1 MKKNSWYLKSNKA
14 FQQILQDY
22 GKQVAAA
29 AKKALADEAE
39 IIANDAKS
47 RCPVK
52 TGNLKESIH
61 TVPNKSGTRVSIV
74 VDATDNDGVPYG
86 KVVEYSPKIQKPFV
100 YPALDAHKDEIAG
113 KVADAIKK
121 ALHDKK

>member
-1 MKKNSWYLKSNKA
+1 MKKNGWYLKSDKA

-22 GKQVAAA
+22 GKQVADA

-47 RCPVK
+47 RCPVRS
-52 TGNLKESIH
+52 GNLKESIH

-74 VDATDNDGVPYG
+74 ADATDKNGVPYG
-86 KVVEYSPKIQKPFV
+86 KIVEFSPKIQKPFV
-100 YPALDAHKDEIAG
+100 HPAIDEHKDEISS
-113 KVADAIKK
+113 KVADAIKQ

>member
-1 MKKNSWYLKSNKA
+1 MNKNSWYLKSNKA

-74 VDATDNDGVPYG
+74 VDAVDKDGVPYG

>member
-1 MKKNSWYLKSNKA
+1 MNKNSWYLKSNKA

-22 GKQVAAA
+22 GKQVADA

-61 TVPNKSGTRVSIV
+61 TVINKSGTRVYIV
-74 VDATDNDGVPYG
+74 ADAVDKNGVPYG
-86 KVVEYSPKIQKPFV
+86 RIVEFSPKIQKPFV
-100 YPALDAHKDEIAG
+100 YPAMDEHKDEIAG
-113 KVADAIKK
+113 KVADAVKQ

>member
-1 MKKNSWYLKSNKA
+1 MKKNSWYLKSGKA

-61 TVPNKSGTRVSIV
+61 TVPNKSGTLVSIV
-74 VDATDNDGVPYG
+74 ADAVDKNGVPYG
-86 KVVEYSPKIQKPFV
+86 KVVEYSPKIKKPFV
-100 YPALDAHKDEIAG
+100 HPAIDEHKDELVG
-113 KVADAIKK
+113 KVADAIKQ

>member
-1 MKKNSWYLKSNKA
+1 MNKNSWYLKSDKT

-22 GKQVAAA
+22 GKQVADA

-61 TVPNKSGTRVSIV
+61 TVPNKSGTRVNIV
-74 VDATDNDGVPYG
+74 ADAVDKNGVPYG

-100 YPALDAHKDEIAG
+100 HPALDAHKDEISG
-113 KVADAIKK
+113 KVADAIKQ
-121 ALHDKK
+121 ALHDIS

>member
-1 MKKNSWYLKSNKA
+1 MNKNSWYLKSNKA

-29 AKKALADEAE
+29 AKKALAEEAE

-47 RCPVK
+47 RCPVL

-74 VDATDNDGVPYG
+74 VDATDKDGVPYG

>member
-1 MKKNSWYLKSNKA
+1 MNKNSWYLKSNKA

-22 GKQVAAA
+22 GKQVTDA

-52 TGNLKESIH
+52 TGHLKESIH
-61 TVPNKSGTRVSIV
+61 TVPNKSGTRVDIV
-74 VDATDNDGVPYG
+74 ADATDKNGVPYG
-86 KVVEYSPKIQKPFV
+86 KVVEYSPKIKKPFIH
-100 YPALDAHKDEIAG
+100 PALDAHKDEISG
-113 KVADAIKK
+113 KVADAIKQ

>member
-1 MKKNSWYLKSNKA
+1 MRKNSWYLKSDKA

-22 GKQVAAA
+22 GKQVADA

-61 TVPNKSGTRVSIV
+61 TVSNKSGTRVSIV
-74 VDATDNDGVPYG
+74 ADAVDKNGVPYG
-86 KVVEYSPKIQKPFV
+86 RIVEFSPKIQKPYI
-100 YPALDAHKDEIAG
+100 YPARDEHKDEIAG
-113 KVADAIKK
+113 KVADAIKQ
-121 ALHDKK
+121 ALHEKK

>member
-22 GKQVAAA
+22 GKQVATA
-29 AKKALADEAE
+29 AKKALAEEAE

-74 VDATDNDGVPYG
+74 VDATDKDGVPYG

-100 YPALDAHKDEIAG
+100 HPAIDAHKDEIAG

>member
-1 MKKNSWYLKSNKA
+1 MKKNGWYLKSDKA

-22 GKQVAAA
+22 GKQVADA

-61 TVPNKSGTRVSIV
+61 TVPNKTGTRVYIV
-74 VDATDNDGVPYG
+74 ADATDKDGVPYG

-100 YPALDAHKDEIAG
+100 HPALDAHKDEISS
-113 KVADAIKK
+113 KVADAIKQ

>member
-1 MKKNSWYLKSNKA
+1 MNKNSWYLKSDKA
-14 FQQILQDY
+14 FKQILQDY
-22 GKQVAAA
+22 GKQVADA

-61 TVPNKSGTRVSIV
+61 TVPNKSGTRVNIV
-74 VDATDNDGVPYG
+74 ADATDKNGVPYG

-100 YPALDAHKDEIAG
+100 HPALDAHRDEISG
-113 KVADAIKK
+113 KVADAIKQ

>member
-1 MKKNSWYLKSNKA
+1 MINNSWYLKSGKA

-52 TGNLKESIH
+52 TGNLRDSIH

-74 VDATDNDGVPYG
+74 ADATDKDGVPYG
-86 KVVEYSPKIQKPFV
+86 KVVEFSPKIKKPFV
-100 YPALDAHKDEIAG
+100 YPAIDEHKDELAG
-113 KVADAIKK
+113 KVADAIKQ

>member
-1 MKKNSWYLKSNKA
+1 MKKNGWYLKSNKA

-74 VDATDNDGVPYG
+74 VDATDKDGVPYG

>member
-1 MKKNSWYLKSNKA
+1 MKKNGWYLKSDKA

-22 GKQVAAA
+22 GKQVADA

-47 RCPVK
+47 RCPVRS
-52 TGNLKESIH
+52 GNLKESIH
-61 TVPNKSGTRVSIV
+61 TVPNKSGTRVYIV
-74 VDATDNDGVPYG
+74 ADATDKNGVPYG
-86 KVVEYSPKIQKPFV
+86 KIVEFSPKIQKPFV
-100 YPALDAHKDEIAG
+100 HPAIDEHKDEISS
-113 KVADAIKK
+113 KVADAIKQ

>member
-1 MKKNSWYLKSNKA
+1 MNKNSWYLKSNKA

-47 RCPVK
+47 RCPVL

-74 VDATDNDGVPYG
+74 VDATDKDGVPYG

>member
-1 MKKNSWYLKSNKA
+1 MNKNSWYLKSNKA

-22 GKQVAAA
+22 GKQVADA

-52 TGNLKESIH
+52 TGNLRDSIH
-61 TVPNKSGTRVSIV
+61 TEPNKSGTRIYV
-74 VDATDNDGVPYG
+74 VADGKDKNGTPYG
-86 KVVEYSPKIQKPFV
+86 KVVEYSPKIQKPFM
-100 YPALDAHKDEIAG
+100 YPAIDEHKDEISS
-113 KVADAIKK
+113 KVADAIKQ

>member
-47 RCPVK
+47 RCPVL

-74 VDATDNDGVPYG
+74 VDATDKDGVPYG

>member
-1 MKKNSWYLKSNKA
+1 MNNNSWYLKSNKA

-22 GKQVAAA
+22 GKQVADA

-61 TVPNKSGTRVSIV
+61 TVPNKSGTRINIV
-74 VDATDNDGVPYG
+74 ADATDKNGVPYG
-86 KVVEYSPKIQKPFV
+86 RIIEYSPKIQKPFV
-100 YPALDAHKDEIAG
+100 HPALDAHRDEISG
-113 KVADAIKK
+113 KVADAIKQ

>member
-1 MKKNSWYLKSNKA
+1 MNKNSWYLKSNKA

-74 VDATDNDGVPYG
+74 VDATDKDGVPYG

-113 KVADAIKK
+113 KVADAIKQ